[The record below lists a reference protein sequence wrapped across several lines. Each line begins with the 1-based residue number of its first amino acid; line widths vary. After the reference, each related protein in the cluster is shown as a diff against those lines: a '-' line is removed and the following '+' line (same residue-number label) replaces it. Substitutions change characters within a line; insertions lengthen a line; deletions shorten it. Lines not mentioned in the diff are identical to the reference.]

1 MIYEMRPD
9 HVLAIKGARW
19 PFMDGTLRLQPATM
33 RIGVAEERRY
43 TLEIDGI
50 SAARFVE
57 RLELANLAA
66 TGIFDGVL
74 PLVFDENGGRI
85 EGGQLRARPPGG
97 NVSYVGALTYKDLSP
112 MANFAFDALKSL
124 DYREMTVGMEG
135 SLAGEIVTRVQLLGI
150 RQGVAAKRNFLTRK
164 IARLPIQFNIN
175 LRAPFLQL
183 AGAFR
188 SLYDP
193 AYVADPRDLNLIDA
207 QGRPIARPSPVPPS
221 PAATPPVAPR
231 DIQPP
236 ESGKSP

>member
-1 MIYEMRPD
+1 
-9 HVLAIKGARW
+9 
-19 PFMDGTLRLQPATM
+19 
-33 RIGVAEERRY
+33 
-43 TLEIDGI
+43 
-50 SAARFVE
+50 
-57 RLELANLAA
+57 
-66 TGIFDGVL
+66 
-74 PLVFDENGGRI
+74 
-85 EGGQLRARPPGG
+85 
-97 NVSYVGALTYKDLSP
+97 VGALTYKDLSP